1 MNLIKD
7 WLVVMRRQWG
17 WKNDSIGLLLHATIS
32 FVCTSILY
40 FTESIIVINGTTI
53 IHVFLVLWVSLFT
66 FVTVNYHILKF
77 TIFSMCMILVVYLK
91 NTGNS
96 KAIDIYNE
104 ALTWRQ

>member
-7 WLVVMRRQWG
+7 WLVVMRRQWS
-17 WKNDSIGLLLHATIS
+17 WKNDRVSLVLSLLMGFISITLLYITGGIVVSEGANTI
-32 FVCTSILY
+32 Y
-40 FTESIIVINGTTI
+40 
-53 IHVFLVLWVSLFT
+53 VFLVLWFTLFT
-66 FVTVNYHILKF
+66 YITINYHILKF
-77 TIFSMCMILVVYLK
+77 TIFSMYMVLVVYLK